1 MYCTISAERT
11 WKIMKKVKTTNRM
24 PLKVG
29 ATITL
34 SFILIAFMC
43 VAAHFGMN
51 TRSKADIKGDDVCT
65 TTTIT
70 STGTTSTT
78 SSTTTSTTTKTT
90 TATTTQTT
98 TTSTTTVT
106 NVQENIQVIETE
118 PITEPPA
125 PEPQPEPQPTP
136 DPEPQSEGEIGSAE
150 VICKYSENDAVLLA
164 MLIHHEA
171 SATWDGKMAVGNC
184 VINRMNN
191 WGLSLSGVI
200 YQKNQF
206 TVASYMYTYDDVD
219 YQVAV
224 QLLTSGSTDTRIMY
238 FDGGHGGVNWF
249 YDSNHNYLY
258 AA

>member
-1 MYCTISAERT
+1 
-11 WKIMKKVKTTNRM
+11 M

-43 VAAHFGMN
+43 VAAHFRMN

-65 TTTIT
+65 TTMMT

-78 SSTTTSTTTKTT
+78 SSTTTSTSTKTT

-98 TTSTTTVT
+98 TTSTTMEM
-106 NVQENIQVIETE
+106 NAQESIQVIETE
-118 PITEPPA
+118 PVTEAPAPDPA
-125 PEPQPEPQPTP
+125 PETVSDPTP
-136 DPEPQSEGEIGSAE
+136 DPEPQPEGEIGSAE
-150 VICKYSENDAVLLA
+150 VICNYSENDAVLLA

-171 SATWDGKMAVGNC
+171 SATWEGKIAVGNC

-206 TVASYMYTYDDVD
+206 TVASYMYTYNDTD

-249 YDSNHNYLY
+249 YDSYHNYLY

>member
-1 MYCTISAERT
+1 
-11 WKIMKKVKTTNRM
+11 MKKVKTTNRM

-70 STGTTSTT
+70 STGMTSTT
-78 SSTTTSTTTKTT
+78 SSTTTSTKTS

-106 NVQENIQVIETE
+106 NVPESIQVIETE
-118 PITEPPA
+118 PVTEAPA
-125 PEPQPEPQPTP
+125 PEPQSEPQPAP
-136 DPEPQSEGEIGSAE
+136 DPEPQPEGEIGSAE

-164 MLIHHEA
+164 QLINKEA
-171 SATWDGKMAVGNC
+171 SATWEGKIAVGNC
-184 VINRMNN
+184 VINRANAN
-191 WGLSLSGVI
+191 GISISSVI
-200 YQKNQF
+200 YAPGQF
-206 TVASYMYTYDDVD
+206 TTAYSLGYYTDTD
-219 YQVAV
+219 YQAAV
-224 QLLTSGSTDTRIMY
+224 QVLTYGSSDTRIYY
-238 FDGGHGGVNWF
+238 FDGCHSDCKNWF
-249 YDSNHNYLY
+249 YDSYHNYLY